1 MEVTDTIEVATH
13 IVRALAGIER
23 NRTEHSLYNNAV
35 DVLDSYFHRTR
46 AGISSDP
53 SLQRSISTLWLSGRA
68 ANCLTNGGIAS
79 VAELVARSAD
89 DLLELRNF
97 GRHCLTEVTA
107 TLQAEGLKL
116 SDVSIRAKRIGSTC

>member
-1 MEVTDTIEVATH
+1 MEVTDTIEIATH
-13 IVRALAGIER
+13 VIRALAGIER

-46 AGISSDP
+46 AGISADP
-53 SLQRSISTLWLSGRA
+53 SLQRSITTLGLSGRST
-68 ANCLTNGGIAS
+68 NCLTHAGITS
-79 VAELVARSAD
+79 VAELLARNAD

-97 GRHCLTEVTA
+97 GRHCLTEVTS

-116 SDVSIRAKRIGSTC
+116 SDISIRAKRIGAAF